1 MEGLG
6 PLDMESLFAVDQR
19 EWLTECDAI
28 EKYFKDQIPH
38 DLPEEMAAELNG
50 LRARLQVGE
59 HVSQRD

>member
-6 PLDMESLFAVDQR
+6 PVDMESLFAVDKQ

-28 EKYFKDQIPH
+28 EQYFKDQIPH
-38 DLPEEMAAELNG
+38 DLPGEMASELNG

-59 HVSQRD
+59 PLSQRD